1 VSASR
6 PQPVPEPDLDAER
19 EVDLRSAWRR
29 IAERWWLPVAGAI
42 LGAIGGLLLAVGGGD
57 NYRANALLYLGQPF
71 TPNAGGQIQSLAT
84 NPRTVSEIVRSEAAL
99 KRAAAAADIPV
110 SQLRGNVST
119 QTITQTG
126 VPRNQSAL
134 VEVGVDASAP
144 GKAERAAN
152 SLVDTVVQAV
162 AQYVLT
168 KIELLRERIA
178 ADQEGLE
185 AASDRINAALEQQRE
200 VIEDPS
206 LSLTER
212 ILVQQNANNTLNFYE
227 ARQFNLRADLN
238 EAQQLL
244 SLAEDV
250 EQSRVVQEAV
260 ASKQTATSSRN
271 GAAIGALIGL
281 LVGALAAYLAD
292 PWLAR
297 RQRTAAT

>member
-1 VSASR
+1 
-6 PQPVPEPDLDAER
+6 VPEPDLDAER

-29 IAERWWLPVAGAI
+29 ISERWWLPVAGAI
-42 LGAIGGLLLAVGGGD
+42 LGAVIGLLAAVGGGD
-57 NYRANALLYLGQPF
+57 NYRATALLYLGQPF

-119 QTITQTG
+119 QTITQAG

-152 SLVDTVVQAV
+152 SLVQTVIDSV

-168 KIELLRERIA
+168 KIDLLKERIA

-200 VIEDPS
+200 VIEDPQ

-250 EQSRVVQEAV
+250 EQSRIVQDAA

-271 GAAIGALIGL
+271 GAAIGALVGL
-281 LVGALAAYLAD
+281 LIGALAAYLAD

-297 RQRTAAT
+297 RQRADAT